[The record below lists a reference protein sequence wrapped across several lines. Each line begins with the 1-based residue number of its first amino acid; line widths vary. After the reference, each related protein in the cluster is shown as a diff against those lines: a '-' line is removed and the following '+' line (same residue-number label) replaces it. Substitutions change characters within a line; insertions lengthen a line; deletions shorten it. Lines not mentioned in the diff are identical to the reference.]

1 MSGVYL
7 GELLDCIPR
16 RDEVRIYSAY
26 NSDTVYWT
34 GSAGQTTL
42 PPKFYGY
49 EVTKIAASG
58 GVIEIGVKK

>member
-16 RDEVRIYSAY
+16 RDEVCIYSA
-26 NSDTVYWT
+26 NNKNTVYWT

-42 PPKFYGY
+42 PP
-49 EVTKIAASG
+49 
-58 GVIEIGVKK
+58 